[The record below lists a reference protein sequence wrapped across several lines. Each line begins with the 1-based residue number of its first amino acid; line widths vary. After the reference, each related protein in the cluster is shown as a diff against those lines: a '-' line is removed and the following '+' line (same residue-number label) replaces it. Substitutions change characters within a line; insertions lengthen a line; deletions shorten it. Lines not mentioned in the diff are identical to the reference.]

1 MHSLSDSHLDRDWD
15 CKLCK
20 VAKIKFQFSLAAGS
34 WKTVPEFT
42 FFDWSFRL
50 KKERK
55 IREEKTR
62 TYKITLH
69 TILILPPML
78 SFPITVWRLCTL
90 FPPRPPWDT
99 KGSPF
104 NSLLLLNSHCY
115 NIFPNLT
122 FLECWGSILTFY
134 IFITFW
140 LLLYSR
146 YILPPEKSKP
156 ICFSSWWPFTRYLD
170 IKTLMRNTAMMLA
183 VFITEN

>member
-1 MHSLSDSHLDRDWD
+1 MIYVYYKRR
-15 CKLCK
+15 
-20 VAKIKFQFSLAAGS
+20 
-34 WKTVPEFT
+34 T
-42 FFDWSFRL
+42 
-50 KKERK
+50 
-55 IREEKTR
+55 

-156 ICFSSWWPFTRYLD
+156 ICFSSWWPSTRYLD